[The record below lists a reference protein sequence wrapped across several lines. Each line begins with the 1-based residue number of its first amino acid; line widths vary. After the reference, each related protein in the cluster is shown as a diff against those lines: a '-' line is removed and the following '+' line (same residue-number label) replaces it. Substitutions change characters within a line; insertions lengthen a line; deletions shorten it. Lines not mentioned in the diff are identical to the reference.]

1 MVDTLTSGE
10 VVTIRSAT
18 AGMLAS
24 EVSTRPKVSCVL
36 TGRVTSAPVA
46 SGTGTWGRGRT
57 GRFVSSPPVRAH
69 ARSSGDPSG
78 NRSHSVSRSS
88 PDRGAQIRDLVGGEQ
103 CGVVQ
108 RIAGHRETPP
118 LDRVGEHDAR
128 AIGHL
133 IARPVRVEQHPEV
146 VAAEV
151 GDDPFELVVV
161 VRRDER
167 RQTGVRAVE
176 EPGAQ
181 FGSVHGEQALVPL
194 VLHRVDVG
202 AQKAAAVAGAGF
214 VHEPAVLRLD
224 HVPPGPVEELDQ
236 LLDLLVG
243 DHTIEAL
250 AIDVD
255 HPHHRPQTL
264 QGRVGDRFPDVALV
278 EFGVADERDEPG
290 RIRRGGGA
298 LEMRVDVPAGHGG
311 EQRRHR
317 AEPDRAGGE
326 VGHVRILRPAGVG
339 LQTADLAQPR
349 EVRPVEFAREVLDRV
364 VHRAGVRLHRHLVV
378 AAEMA
383 EPQRGH
389 DRHHRGR
396 RRLMAADLD
405 RHVARRR
412 HPLPIGVV
420 DHAHREPEHP
430 SLDPIER
437 VQITGV
443 TVDGH
448 RPIMPALGAR
458 DGPTRS
464 RRTWTATTVR

>member
-1 MVDTLTSGE
+1 MSRPYFASMTCHPAPSKNSTSFLIFWSGITRSRLWRLTSTTHITYPRPCSDGSAIASQMLPSSSSASP
-10 VVTIRSAT
+10 TSAMNLAGSARRSA
-18 AGMLAS
+18 L
-24 EVSTRPKVSCVL
+24 EV
-36 TGRVTSAPVA
+36 
-46 SGTGTWGRGRT
+46 
-57 GRFVSSPPVRAH
+57 
-69 ARSSGDPSG
+69 
-78 NRSHSVSRSS
+78 
-88 PDRGAQIRDLVGGEQ
+88 
-103 CGVVQ
+103 
-108 RIAGHRETPP
+108 
-118 LDRVGEHDAR
+118 
-128 AIGHL
+128 
-133 IARPVRVEQHPEV
+133 
-146 VAAEV
+146 
-151 GDDPFELVVV
+151 
-161 VRRDER
+161 
-167 RQTGVRAVE
+167 
-176 EPGAQ
+176 
-181 FGSVHGEQALVPL
+181 
-194 VLHRVDVG
+194 RVDV
-202 AQKAAAVAGAGF
+202 A
-214 VHEPAVLRLD
+214 
-224 HVPPGPVEELDQ
+224 
-236 LLDLLVG
+236 
-243 DHTIEAL
+243 
-250 AIDVD
+250 
-255 HPHHRPQTL
+255 
-264 QGRVGDRFPDVALV
+264 
-278 EFGVADERDEPG
+278 
-290 RIRRGGGA
+290 
-298 LEMRVDVPAGHGG
+298 AGHGG

-349 EVRPVEFAREVLDRV
+349 EVRPVELAREVLDGV

-396 RRLMAADLD
+396 RRLVAADLD

-420 DHAHREPEHP
+420 DHAHRQPEHP